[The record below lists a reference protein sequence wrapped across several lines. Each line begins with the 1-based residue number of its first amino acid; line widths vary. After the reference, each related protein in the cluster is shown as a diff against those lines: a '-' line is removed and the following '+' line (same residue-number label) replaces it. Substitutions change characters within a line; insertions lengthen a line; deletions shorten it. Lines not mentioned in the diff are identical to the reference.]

1 MVVLILKTWQLKLM
15 EFFLMIC
22 LGKVA
27 HIATIVELVVL
38 FSLGDFNWNWEH

>member
-15 EFFLMIC
+15 ELFLMIC
-22 LGKVA
+22 LRKVV
-27 HIATIVELVVL
+27 HIATIAELVVL